1 MLMFGQHAVFVGN
14 PTYNPPTGRVDARG
28 IPANKVVPRCTKYP
42 GDGSKLEVPE
52 SIFVGWK
59 QPKHSAGSALPL
71 MAEDLLDLFEGFC
84 AH

>member
-1 MLMFGQHAVFVGN
+1 MV
-14 PTYNPPTGRVDARG
+14 TYNPPLGCGDAWG
-28 IPANKVVPRCTKYP
+28 IPAKQQSCTKLP

-59 QPKHSAGSALPL
+59 QPKRTAGSALPL
-71 MAEDLLDLFEGFC
+71 MAEDLLDLFDGFC

>member
-1 MLMFGQHAVFVGN
+1 MYIVILHTYIVITYKNQGVGHSSQ
-14 PTYNPPTGRVDARG
+14 AQ
-28 IPANKVVPRCTKYP
+28 ICTKLP

-59 QPKHSAGSALPL
+59 QPKRTTAGSALPL